1 MQLVNIKQTILDKLR
16 QTWGVVERTQTIR
29 RVDDSGQIVEE
40 KQVVVV
46 DSPNKRLN
54 KNVPAQVFD
63 QFAEMVQPE
72 DMERITAIIKSG
84 TFEVVKAVQSFNA
97 PIHAADLKLKPK
109 TWAEANQAETSSL
122 ACIKKYKGSE
132 KAASLLVVMLTS
144 FAKKFGRKNDLD
156 EQLIQELAIEI
167 LNTYWSFTVAD
178 IKFIFSSIVKDSK
191 VFNLDYYSVMR
202 LFEEHHQDKSQ
213 YAMRR
218 SIDEHNRLTANEK
231 TTRVKSEVVR
241 SDANDGAIK
250 EYLNNMGE

>member
-1 MQLVNIKQTILDKLR
+1 MQIAKIKETILDELR
-16 QTWGVVERTQTIR
+16 QSWGVVERTQTVR
-29 RVDDSGQIVEE
+29 RVDEDGRIIEE

-54 KNVPAQVFD
+54 KDVPAQVFD
-63 QFAEMVQPE
+63 TFAEMVQPE
-72 DMERITAIIKSG
+72 DMERITAIIKAG
-84 TFEVVKAVQSFNA
+84 TFEVAKAVQAFSA

-167 LNTYWSFTVAD
+167 LNTYWSLTVAD

-241 SDANDGAIK
+241 SGANDGAIK